1 MHFKM
6 AIDHRAV
13 PMFAKLPGSPSDDVR
28 EQAVW
33 TLRYIGSDSPQM

>member
-6 AIDHRAV
+6 AIDHGAV